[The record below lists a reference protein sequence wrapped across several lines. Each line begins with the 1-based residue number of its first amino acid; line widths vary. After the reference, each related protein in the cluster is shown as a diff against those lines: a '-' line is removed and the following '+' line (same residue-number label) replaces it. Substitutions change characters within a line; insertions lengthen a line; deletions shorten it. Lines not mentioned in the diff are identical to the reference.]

1 MSTLSPIEESALSW
15 QVHLRKRQ
23 PSRLPI
29 LLLGIGFG
37 GLGTWGI
44 FHQPL
49 PTLAV
54 IALLTG
60 AVSEYLLPITYRL
73 DDVGVIGR
81 YGWNRFVLRW
91 SEIKR
96 VVPLRGGVLLTPLSV
111 ASRLDSFRGVYIRF
125 ALREEAGNRT
135 EVMAW
140 IESHLPEL
148 SQPESSEGV
157 SQCP

>member
-1 MSTLSPIEESALSW
+1 MSTLSPIEESALNW

-37 GLGTWGI
+37 GLCTWGI

-49 PTLAV
+49 PVLAA

-60 AVSEYLLPITYRL
+60 AVSDYLLPIAYRF
-73 DDVGVIGR
+73 DETGAAVS
-81 YGWNRFVLRW
+81 YGLHRFALRW
-91 SEIKR
+91 KEVKR
-96 VVPLRGGVLLTPLSV
+96 VIPLRGGVLLTPLSV
-111 ASRLDSFRGVYIRF
+111 ASRLDSFRGVHIRF

-148 SQPESSEGV
+148 SPPESSEGV
-157 SQCP
+157 S